1 MAATIFFFMT
11 PEDERAFLR
20 QLAPRGFE
28 AYPEISDPGFTPI
41 PIDGDAQPLLDEG
54 AYYLHLP
61 SAGEVFG
68 RTLRRGRN
76 AGRMEIDE
84 VASAVFHYQRSLM
97 DEETGEL
104 KSGRLWAELV
114 AVGDKLHRE
123 RKADLLHV
131 AFEEIRTFMKRRFV
145 RSDPPGFFIGP
156 DAVRQAKS
164 GLVLRE
170 DGHRGGVFRPHR

>member
-1 MAATIFFFMT
+1 MAATIFFFMA

-20 QLAPRGFE
+20 QLAPRGFV
-28 AYPEISDPGFTPI
+28 AYPEISDPDFTPI
-41 PIDGDAQPLLDEG
+41 PIDDGAQPLLTES

-61 SAGEVFG
+61 AAGEVFG
-68 RTLRRGRN
+68 RAIRRGRT

-84 VASAVFHYQRSLM
+84 VASAVFHYQRSLI

-104 KSGRLWAELV
+104 RSGRLWAELV
-114 AVGDKLHRE
+114 AVGDKLHRQ

-131 AFEEIRTFMKRRFV
+131 AFEEVRALMKRRFV

-156 DAVRQAKS
+156 DAVRQAKA

-170 DGHRGGVFRPHR
+170 EGRKGGVFRPHR